1 MVNGIRFEEYCSRK
15 FLVTGWVVET
25 VNDVLG
31 ELKDVI
37 LAASFGSK
45 AGLFRRV
52 DFLGF
57 EEVGNLCVD
66 DLFDEFSKAK

>member
-1 MVNGIRFEEYCSRK
+1 M
-15 FLVTGWVVET
+15 
-25 VNDVLG
+25 
-31 ELKDVI
+31 I
-37 LAASFGSK
+37 LAAPFGSK

-66 DLFDEFSKAK
+66 DLIDEFGKAK